1 MHDNA
6 FGCSIKNSDL
16 EAFHKY
22 ANEALKD
29 FNFSENS
36 YDVNFIRH
44 AADKDLTDLIYDI
57 GQYDYIWGQRLSE
70 PMIYIDDINLKP
82 GDIQVCGERKDT
94 ARFEKFGVTYIQ
106 FHAKQLIEDLQK
118 YPEVKI
124 NLVGRAGIN
133 EWMGITKPQIIIKD
147 YEVLNGELAF

>member
-1 MHDNA
+1 M
-6 FGCSIKNSDL
+6 
-16 EAFHKY
+16 
-22 ANEALKD
+22 
-29 FNFSENS
+29 
-36 YDVNFIRH
+36 
-44 AADKDLTDLIYDI
+44 
-57 GQYDYIWGQRLSE
+57 
-70 PMIYIDDINLKP
+70 
-82 GDIQVCGERKDT
+82 CGARKDT
-94 ARFEKFGVTYIQ
+94 VRFEKFGVTYIQ